1 MKIKSFAQFLL
12 KFFLV
17 IACSCTILPQASY
30 AGVDGG
36 VGRNR
41 TCNANGIP
49 DGLDYNPFTGGKD
62 VEFVMSNPVCAAVA
76 GYAYANVKINIAQM
90 NSVCGTGSAV
100 PRFTPSPIL
109 DVIDIGRGTVR
120 AGSTL
125 NGTCGA
131 RVATATTSFFS
142 AISVISV
149 IYGVA
154 VGVYNSSEICGSNW
168 IGPNTSQYINSSPNY
183 KKTVEDTIFGKNGW
197 IDSGQTGY
205 MNFNNKTY
213 REWHYGGVEVEDQ
226 AADGS
231 YCPDV
236 SKDKY
241 SNGSYPPQ
249 KYYMKGL
256 ETGNFNCKQYDIL
269 PGQEALDPRDGTPLT
284 AERFAEYRKAYN
296 CCKSRARE
304 YVCIKYGDTTRFCKV
319 GSLCDINGITF
330 SAKSLDN
337 GRLACAET
345 YSLCPYNF
353 ALGGGSEQ
361 CDFYQDGV
369 YNSSAG
375 KYDIIDVATVT
386 SGNCTNKSEI
396 RNGDC
401 TYNAKA
407 GRCKN
412 YCQFMKH
419 CTKTDLSD
427 YKYISG
433 LTSAYFSS
441 ACINMAGDSQNV
453 ISFGTGFI
461 AGSARHFSAP
471 VAQCAKETI
480 ENIFY
485 NRAGHTACKMLDDSP
500 TNNNCPGGTLYK
512 KGDQVLTR
520 SFFSILQD
528 HMRTIVKMVLTLSI
542 AFFGIKI
549 LLGSGEIK
557 KSNLLMYVLKIGL
570 VMYFATG
577 EAWQTMF
584 FDGVYGS
591 STVFSQ
597 MVFKVETAVD
607 PAKRDGCQFGNIA
620 LTDGTKVAQS
630 TYPAGKEY
638 LAIFDTLDCKITRYL
653 GFGPEVSVANIVM
666 IIVSGYLVGAVGIY
680 LVLSLFFFGMLLI
693 AATIRALHIFL
704 SSAIAIILM
713 VYVSPLV
720 IPLVLFEKTKGIFK
734 GWVTQLISFSL
745 QPMILFAY
753 LAIFI
758 TLMDKTLIGSAT
770 FYGQPPFRAISC
782 KEYCRDA
789 TGAVVNNPSCDLI
802 GQKLVVPKADSIACM
817 ISLSGVGNW
826 PGLSLI
832 GITLPFLID
841 FFSDHVREKIITLF
855 KAVLLMYFLVTFM
868 DEIPEIS
875 SQLLGGA
882 SLPSSKVNALDMLKG
897 GIGIMQAIQKRALRS
912 MNKYAPK
919 AAVGARNAINKI
931 LEAGNKG
938 KSIGSAEKGSGAD
951 AAGSSS
957 GGSDS
962 SGSSGGGSDS
972 SGSSGGGGDSGGS
985 SGGSGADSGGS
996 SGGKK

>member
-1 MKIKSFAQFLL
+1 MKIKFFAQFLL
-12 KFFLV
+12 KLFLV
-17 IACSCTILPQASY
+17 IACACTILPQASY
-30 AGVDGG
+30 AGLDGG
-36 VGRNR
+36 VGRIR
-41 TCNANGIP
+41 SCNANGDP
-49 DGLDYNPFTGGKD
+49 DGLDYDPFTGGKD

-76 GYAYANVKINIAQM
+76 AYAYASVKINIAQM

-100 PRFTPSPIL
+100 PRFTPSPVL

-120 AGSTL
+120 AASSL
-125 NGTCGA
+125 NGACGA
-131 RVATATTSFFS
+131 RVVSATTSFFS

-149 IYGVA
+149 IYGIA
-154 VGVYNSSEICGSNW
+154 VGVYNSSEICGANW
-168 IGPNTSQYINSSPNY
+168 MGPNTTQYINSSPKY
-183 KKTVEDTIFGKNGW
+183 KQTVEDTIFGTGGW
-197 IDSGQTGY
+197 IDNGQTGY
-205 MNFNNKTY
+205 MTFDNQTY
-213 REWHYGGVEVEDQ
+213 REWYYGGVEIEDSSD
-226 AADGS
+226 DG

-236 SKDKY
+236 SKDRRLD
-241 SNGSYPPQ
+241 NTYPPQ
-249 KYYMKGL
+249 RYYMKGL

-269 PGQEALDPRDGTPLT
+269 PGQEAIDPRDGTPLT
-284 AERFAEYRKAYN
+284 AERLKEYRSAYD
-296 CCKSRARE
+296 CCKSRALN
-304 YVCIKYGDTTRFCKV
+304 YVCIKYGSSTKFCKT
-319 GSLCDINGITF
+319 GSLCAINGITF
-330 SAKSLDN
+330 SAKALDN

-353 ALGGGSEQ
+353 ALGGGAEE
-361 CDFYQDGV
+361 CDFYQDGI
-369 YNSSAG
+369 YNSSSG

-401 TYNAKA
+401 TYNAQA

-412 YCQFMKH
+412 YCQFMTH
-419 CTKTDLSD
+419 CTKTDGAYEYVSDLS
-427 YKYISG
+427 SP
-433 LTSAYFSS
+433 YFSA
-441 ACINMAGDSQNV
+441 ACFNMVGDSQNV
-453 ISFGTGFI
+453 IPFGTGFI

-485 NRAGHTACKMLDDSP
+485 NRAGHTACKMLDDTP

-512 KGDQVLTR
+512 KGDQVMAK
-520 SFFSILQD
+520 SFFSTLQD
-528 HMRTIVKMVLTLSI
+528 QMRTIVKMVLTLSI
-542 AFFGIKI
+542 TFYGAKI

-557 KSNLLMYVLKIGL
+557 KSDLLMYVLKIGL

-584 FDGVYGS
+584 FDGVYGA

-607 PAKRDGCQFGNIA
+607 PTKRDGCQFGNIVLA
-620 LTDGTKVAQS
+620 DGTKISQS

-653 GFGPEVSVANIVM
+653 GFGPEASTANIIM
-666 IIVSGYLVGAVGIY
+666 IIVSGYLIGAVGIY
-680 LVLSLFFFGMLLI
+680 LVLSLFFFGMLMI

-713 VYVSPLV
+713 VYISPLV
-720 IPLVLFEKTKGIFK
+720 IPMVLFDKTKGIFK

-753 LAIFI
+753 LAIYV
-758 TLMDKTLIGSAT
+758 TLLDKTLIGSAT

-782 KEYCRDA
+782 KEYCQDA
-789 TGAVVNNPSCDLI
+789 TGATVNNPNCDLV

-832 GITLPFLID
+832 GITLPFLLD
-841 FFSDHVREKIITLF
+841 FFLDHVREKIITLF
-855 KAVLLMYFLVTFM
+855 KAVLLVYFLTSFM
-868 DEIPEIS
+868 DEIPEIG

-882 SLPSSKVNALDMLKG
+882 TLPSSKANAMSMLKG
-897 GIGIMQAIQKRALRS
+897 GIGIMQQIQKRALRTMS
-912 MNKYAPK
+912 KQGGK
-919 AAVGARNAINKI
+919 AAGGARNAINKI

-938 KSIGSAEKGSGAD
+938 KSGGPSEKGSGAD
-951 AAGSSS
+951 AAGSS
-957 GGSDS
+957 GGKS
-962 SGSSGGGSDS
+962 S
-972 SGSSGGGGDSGGS
+972 SGGS
-985 SGGSGADSGGS
+985 SSGKGADSGGS
-996 SGGKK
+996 SGGKSGGKPGGS